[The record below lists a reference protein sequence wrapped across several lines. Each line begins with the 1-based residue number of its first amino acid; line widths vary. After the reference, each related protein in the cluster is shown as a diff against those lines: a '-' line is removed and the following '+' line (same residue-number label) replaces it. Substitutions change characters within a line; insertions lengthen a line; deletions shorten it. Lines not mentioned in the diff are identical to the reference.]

1 MDGIAMN
8 GIHRHRGFL
17 DSQMFWLSFFLFS
30 GAMIGTVFCNRM
42 STEMKSMLES
52 WFSGILTPAEMI
64 SADRYSL
71 FVGVVKKRYVWI
83 LLGILVCQTL
93 FSRILFYAGAVYL
106 AFTSAV
112 TVCALT
118 MHAGGYGILRF
129 FGLIFPQGIF
139 YALAAYLLWIVVRE
153 PVRGNEQSR
162 ILSMILLTAL
172 GIAAETLINP
182 EVSAGVFRFFS

>member
-1 MDGIAMN
+1 
-8 GIHRHRGFL
+8 
-17 DSQMFWLSFFLFS
+17 
-30 GAMIGTVFCNRM
+30 
-42 STEMKSMLES
+42 MLES

-139 YALAAYLLWIVVRE
+139 YALAGYLLWTVVSE
-153 PVRGNEQSR
+153 PVDGKEKLRSWAM
-162 ILSMILLTAL
+162 IIFMILGILTEIFMNPRISAL
-172 GIAAETLINP
+172 
-182 EVSAGVFRFFS
+182 VFCFF

>member
-1 MDGIAMN
+1 
-8 GIHRHRGFL
+8 
-17 DSQMFWLSFFLFS
+17 
-30 GAMIGTVFCNRM
+30 MIGTVFCNRM

-52 WFSGILTPAEMI
+52 WFSGILTPAEMM

-83 LLGILVCQTL
+83 LLGILVCQTF
-93 FSRILFYAGAVYL
+93 FSRILFYAGVVYL

-139 YALAAYLLWIVVRE
+139 YALAGYLLWTVVSE
-153 PVRGNEQSR
+153 PVDGKEKLRSWAM
-162 ILSMILLTAL
+162 IIFMILGILTE
-172 GIAAETLINP
+172 IFINP
-182 EVSAGVFRFFS
+182 RISALVFCFF

>member
-1 MDGIAMN
+1 
-8 GIHRHRGFL
+8 
-17 DSQMFWLSFFLFS
+17 
-30 GAMIGTVFCNRM
+30 
-42 STEMKSMLES
+42 MLES

-139 YALAAYLLWIVVRE
+139 YALAGYLLWTVVSE
-153 PVRGNEQSR
+153 PVDGKEKLRSWAM
-162 ILSMILLTAL
+162 IIFMILGILTE
-172 GIAAETLINP
+172 IFINP
-182 EVSAGVFRFFS
+182 RISALVFCFF

>member
-1 MDGIAMN
+1 
-8 GIHRHRGFL
+8 
-17 DSQMFWLSFFLFS
+17 
-30 GAMIGTVFCNRM
+30 MIGTVFCNRM

-139 YALAAYLLWIVVRE
+139 YALAGYLLWTVVLE
-153 PVRGNEQSR
+153 PVDAKEKLRSWAM
-162 ILSMILLTAL
+162 IIFMILGILTE
-172 GIAAETLINP
+172 IFINP
-182 EVSAGVFRFFS
+182 RISALVFCFF

>member
-8 GIHRHRGFL
+8 GIHRPRGFL
-17 DSQMFWLSFFLFS
+17 DSQMFWLSFFLFA

-42 STEMKSMLES
+42 SVEMKSTLES
-52 WFSGILTPAEMI
+52 WFSGILTPAEMM

-83 LLGILVCQTL
+83 LFGILVCQTV
-93 FSRILFYAGAVYL
+93 FSRILFYTGAVYL
-106 AFTSAV
+106 AFTSSV

-118 MHAGGYGILRF
+118 MHAGGYGIMRF

-139 YALAAYLLWIVVRE
+139 YALAGYLLWTVVSE
-153 PVRGNEQSR
+153 PMDGKEKFHSWVMIIFMVLG
-162 ILSMILLTAL
+162 ILSEIF
-172 GIAAETLINP
+172 INP
-182 EVSAGVFRFFS
+182 EISALVFGLF

>member
-1 MDGIAMN
+1 
-8 GIHRHRGFL
+8 
-17 DSQMFWLSFFLFS
+17 
-30 GAMIGTVFCNRM
+30 MIGTVFCNRM

-83 LLGILVCQTL
+83 LLGILVCQTF
-93 FSRILFYAGAVYL
+93 FSRIMFYAGAVYL

-139 YALAAYLLWIVVRE
+139 YALAGYLLWTVVSE
-153 PVRGNEQSR
+153 PVDGKEKLRSWAM
-162 ILSMILLTAL
+162 IIFMILGILTEIFMNPRISAL
-172 GIAAETLINP
+172 
-182 EVSAGVFRFFS
+182 VFCFF

>member
-1 MDGIAMN
+1 
-8 GIHRHRGFL
+8 
-17 DSQMFWLSFFLFS
+17 
-30 GAMIGTVFCNRM
+30 MIGTVFCNRM

-83 LLGILVCQTL
+83 LLGILVCQTF

-139 YALAAYLLWIVVRE
+139 YALAGYLLWTVVSE
-153 PVRGNEQSR
+153 PVDGKEKLRSWAM
-162 ILSMILLTAL
+162 IIFMILGILTEIFMNPRISAL
-172 GIAAETLINP
+172 
-182 EVSAGVFRFFS
+182 VFCFF

>member
-1 MDGIAMN
+1 
-8 GIHRHRGFL
+8 
-17 DSQMFWLSFFLFS
+17 
-30 GAMIGTVFCNRM
+30 MIGTVFCNRM

-139 YALAAYLLWIVVRE
+139 YALAGYLLWTVVSE
-153 PVRGNEQSR
+153 PVDGKEKLRSWA
-162 ILSMILLTAL
+162 MIIFMML
-172 GIAAETLINP
+172 GILTEIFINP
-182 EVSAGVFRFFS
+182 RISALVFCFF

>member
-1 MDGIAMN
+1 
-8 GIHRHRGFL
+8 
-17 DSQMFWLSFFLFS
+17 
-30 GAMIGTVFCNRM
+30 
-42 STEMKSMLES
+42 
-52 WFSGILTPAEMI
+52 MI

-83 LLGILVCQTL
+83 LLGILVCQTF

-139 YALAAYLLWIVVRE
+139 YALAGYLLWTVVSE
-153 PVRGNEQSR
+153 PVDGKEKLRSWAM
-162 ILSMILLTAL
+162 IIFMILGILTEIFMNPRISAL
-172 GIAAETLINP
+172 
-182 EVSAGVFRFFS
+182 VFCFF

>member
-1 MDGIAMN
+1 
-8 GIHRHRGFL
+8 
-17 DSQMFWLSFFLFS
+17 
-30 GAMIGTVFCNRM
+30 MIGTVFCNRM

-139 YALAAYLLWIVVRE
+139 YALAGYLLWTVVSE
-153 PVRGNEQSR
+153 PVDGKEKLRSWA
-162 ILSMILLTAL
+162 MIIFMML
-172 GIAAETLINP
+172 GILTEIFMNP
-182 EVSAGVFRFFS
+182 RISALVFCFF

>member
-1 MDGIAMN
+1 
-8 GIHRHRGFL
+8 
-17 DSQMFWLSFFLFS
+17 
-30 GAMIGTVFCNRM
+30 MIGTVFCNRM

-83 LLGILVCQTL
+83 LLGILVCQTF

-139 YALAAYLLWIVVRE
+139 YALAGYLLWTVVSE
-153 PVRGNEQSR
+153 PEDGKEKLRSWAM
-162 ILSMILLTAL
+162 IIFMILGILTEIFMNPRISAL
-172 GIAAETLINP
+172 
-182 EVSAGVFRFFS
+182 VFCFF

>member
-8 GIHRHRGFL
+8 GIHRPRGFL
-17 DSQMFWLSFFLFS
+17 DSQMFWLSFFLFA

-42 STEMKSMLES
+42 SAEMKSTLES
-52 WFSGILTPAEMI
+52 WFSGILTPAEMM

-83 LLGILVCQTL
+83 LFGILICQTF

-118 MHAGGYGILRF
+118 MYAGGYGILRF

-139 YALAAYLLWIVVRE
+139 YALAGYLLWTVVSE
-153 PVRGNEQSR
+153 PVDGKEKLRSWAMIIFMVLG
-162 ILSMILLTAL
+162 ILSEIF
-172 GIAAETLINP
+172 INP
-182 EVSAGVFRFFS
+182 EISALIFGLF

>member
-8 GIHRHRGFL
+8 GIHRPRGFL
-17 DSQMFWLSFFLFS
+17 DSQMFWLSFFLFA

-42 STEMKSMLES
+42 SMEMKSTLES
-52 WFSGILTPAEMI
+52 WFSGILTPTEMM

-83 LLGILVCQTL
+83 LFGILVCQTV

-139 YALAAYLLWIVVRE
+139 YALAGYLLWTVVSE
-153 PVRGNEQSR
+153 PVDGKEKLRSWAM
-162 ILSMILLTAL
+162 IIFMILGILTE
-172 GIAAETLINP
+172 IFINP
-182 EVSAGVFRFFS
+182 EISALVFGFF

>member
-8 GIHRHRGFL
+8 GIHRPRGFL
-17 DSQMFWLSFFLFS
+17 DSQMFWLSFFLFA

-42 STEMKSMLES
+42 SVEMKSTLES
-52 WFSGILTPAEMI
+52 WFSGILTPAEMM

-83 LLGILVCQTL
+83 LFGILVCQTV
-93 FSRILFYAGAVYL
+93 FSRILFYTGAVYL

-118 MHAGGYGILRF
+118 MYAGGYGILHF

-139 YALAAYLLWIVVRE
+139 YALAGYLLWIVVSE
-153 PVRGNEQSR
+153 PMDGKEKFRSWAMIVFMVLG
-162 ILSMILLTAL
+162 ILSEIF
-172 GIAAETLINP
+172 INP
-182 EVSAGVFRFFS
+182 RISALIFGLF

>member
-1 MDGIAMN
+1 MN
-8 GIHRHRGFL
+8 GIHRYRGFL
-17 DSQMFWLSFFLFS
+17 DSQMFWLSFFLFA

-42 STEMKSMLES
+42 SAEMKSTLES
-52 WFSGILTPAEMI
+52 WFSGILTPAEMM

-71 FVGVVKKRYVWI
+71 FVGVVKKRYVWM
-83 LLGILVCQTL
+83 LFGILICQTV

-139 YALAAYLLWIVVRE
+139 YALAGYLLWTVVSG
-153 PVRGNEQSR
+153 PVDGKEKLRSWAMIIFMVLG
-162 ILSMILLTAL
+162 ILSEIFMNPRISAL
-172 GIAAETLINP
+172 
-182 EVSAGVFRFFS
+182 VFCFF

>member
-1 MDGIAMN
+1 
-8 GIHRHRGFL
+8 
-17 DSQMFWLSFFLFS
+17 
-30 GAMIGTVFCNRM
+30 MIGTVFCNRM

-83 LLGILVCQTL
+83 LLGILVCQTF

-139 YALAAYLLWIVVRE
+139 YALAGYLLWTVVSE
-153 PVRGNEQSR
+153 PVDGKEKLRSWAMIIFMVIG
-162 ILSMILLTAL
+162 ILSEIF
-172 GIAAETLINP
+172 INP
-182 EVSAGVFRFFS
+182 RISALVFCFF

>member
-8 GIHRHRGFL
+8 GIHRPRGFL
-17 DSQMFWLSFFLFS
+17 DSQMFWLSFFLFA

-42 STEMKSMLES
+42 SMEMKSTLES
-52 WFSGILTPAEMI
+52 WFSGILTPTEMM

-83 LLGILVCQTL
+83 LFGILVCQTV

-139 YALAAYLLWIVVRE
+139 YALAGYLLWTVVSE
-153 PVRGNEQSR
+153 PVDGKEKLRSWAMIIFMVLG
-162 ILSMILLTAL
+162 ILSEIF
-172 GIAAETLINP
+172 INP
-182 EVSAGVFRFFS
+182 WISALIFGLF

>member
-1 MDGIAMN
+1 
-8 GIHRHRGFL
+8 
-17 DSQMFWLSFFLFS
+17 
-30 GAMIGTVFCNRM
+30 MIGTVFCNRM

-83 LLGILVCQTL
+83 LLGILVCQTF

-139 YALAAYLLWIVVRE
+139 YALAGYLLWTVVSE
-153 PVRGNEQSR
+153 PVDGKEKLRSWAMIIFMILG
-162 ILSMILLTAL
+162 ILSEIFMNPRISAL
-172 GIAAETLINP
+172 
-182 EVSAGVFRFFS
+182 VFCFF

>member
-1 MDGIAMN
+1 
-8 GIHRHRGFL
+8 
-17 DSQMFWLSFFLFS
+17 
-30 GAMIGTVFCNRM
+30 
-42 STEMKSMLES
+42 MKSMLES

-83 LLGILVCQTL
+83 LLGILVCQTF

-139 YALAAYLLWIVVRE
+139 YALAGYLLWTVVSE
-153 PVRGNEQSR
+153 PVDGKEKLRSWA
-162 ILSMILLTAL
+162 MIIFMVL
-172 GIAAETLINP
+172 GILTEIFMNP
-182 EVSAGVFRFFS
+182 RISALVFCFF

>member
-1 MDGIAMN
+1 MN

-83 LLGILVCQTL
+83 LLGILVCQTF

-139 YALAAYLLWIVVRE
+139 YALAAYLVWSVVRE

-162 ILSMILLTAL
+162 ILSMILLTGL

-182 EVSAGVFRFFS
+182 EVSAGVFHFFS

>member
-1 MDGIAMN
+1 
-8 GIHRHRGFL
+8 
-17 DSQMFWLSFFLFS
+17 
-30 GAMIGTVFCNRM
+30 MIGTVFCNRM

-83 LLGILVCQTL
+83 LLGILVCQPF

-118 MHAGGYGILRF
+118 MHAGGYGILHF

-139 YALAAYLLWIVVRE
+139 YALAGYLLWTVVLE
-153 PVRGNEQSR
+153 PVDGKEKLRSWAM
-162 ILSMILLTAL
+162 IIFMILGILTE
-172 GIAAETLINP
+172 IFINP
-182 EVSAGVFRFFS
+182 RISALVFCFF

>member
-8 GIHRHRGFL
+8 GIHRYRGFL
-17 DSQMFWLSFFLFS
+17 DSQMFWLSFFLFA

-42 STEMKSMLES
+42 SAEMKSTLES
-52 WFSGILTPAEMI
+52 WFSGILTPAEMM

-71 FVGVVKKRYVWI
+71 FVGVVKKRYVWM
-83 LLGILVCQTL
+83 LFGILICQTV

-118 MHAGGYGILRF
+118 MYAGGYGILRF

-139 YALAAYLLWIVVRE
+139 YALAGYLLWTVVSE
-153 PVRGNEQSR
+153 PVDGKEKLRSWAMIIFMVLG
-162 ILSMILLTAL
+162 ILSEIF
-172 GIAAETLINP
+172 INP
-182 EVSAGVFRFFS
+182 RISALVFCFF

>member
-8 GIHRHRGFL
+8 GIHRPRGFL
-17 DSQMFWLSFFLFS
+17 DSQMFWLSFFLFA

-42 STEMKSMLES
+42 SVEMKSTLES
-52 WFSGILTPAEMI
+52 WFSGILTPAEMM

-83 LLGILVCQTL
+83 LFGILVCQTV
-93 FSRILFYAGAVYL
+93 FSRILFYTGAVYL

-118 MHAGGYGILRF
+118 MHAGGYGIMRF

-139 YALAAYLLWIVVRE
+139 YALAGYLLWIVVSE
-153 PVRGNEQSR
+153 PMDGKEKFRSWAMIVFMVLG
-162 ILSMILLTAL
+162 ILSEIF
-172 GIAAETLINP
+172 INP
-182 EVSAGVFRFFS
+182 RISALIFGLF

>member
-1 MDGIAMN
+1 
-8 GIHRHRGFL
+8 
-17 DSQMFWLSFFLFS
+17 
-30 GAMIGTVFCNRM
+30 MIGTVFCNRM

-139 YALAAYLLWIVVRE
+139 YALAGYLLWTVVSE
-153 PVRGNEQSR
+153 PVDGKEKLRSWAM
-162 ILSMILLTAL
+162 IIFMILGILTEIFMNPRISAL
-172 GIAAETLINP
+172 
-182 EVSAGVFRFFS
+182 VFCFF

>member
-1 MDGIAMN
+1 
-8 GIHRHRGFL
+8 
-17 DSQMFWLSFFLFS
+17 
-30 GAMIGTVFCNRM
+30 
-42 STEMKSMLES
+42 MLES

-83 LLGILVCQTL
+83 LLGILVCQTF

-139 YALAAYLLWIVVRE
+139 YALAGYLLWTVVSE
-153 PVRGNEQSR
+153 PVDGKEKLRSWA
-162 ILSMILLTAL
+162 MIIFMML
-172 GIAAETLINP
+172 GILTEIFINP
-182 EVSAGVFRFFS
+182 RISALVFCFF

>member
-8 GIHRHRGFL
+8 GIHRPRGFL
-17 DSQMFWLSFFLFS
+17 DSQMFWLSFFLFA

-42 STEMKSMLES
+42 SAEMKSTLES
-52 WFSGILTPAEMI
+52 WFSGILTPAEMM

-83 LLGILVCQTL
+83 LFGILICQTV
-93 FSRILFYAGAVYL
+93 FSRILFYSGAVYL

-118 MHAGGYGILRF
+118 MYAGGYGILRF

-139 YALAAYLLWIVVRE
+139 YALAGYLLWTMVSK
-153 PVRGNEQSR
+153 PVDGKEKLRSWAMIIFMILG
-162 ILSMILLTAL
+162 ILSEIF
-172 GIAAETLINP
+172 INP
-182 EVSAGVFRFFS
+182 EISALIFGLF